1 MRQKKAV
8 AVFPRPTAGPLR
20 PVVHSQTLKY
30 NAKIR
35 AGRGFTFE
43 ELKVWGQV
51 SFSRFTLLLL
61 CFFNSVIVFTDGL
74 SLLMGLIS
82 FEVAGS
88 LLSTYLVVV
97 FGRYLHVGIFGTGC
111 RYF

>member
-35 AGRGFTFE
+35 AGRGFTLE
-43 ELKVWGQV
+43 ELKV
-51 SFSRFTLLLL
+51 
-61 CFFNSVIVFTDGL
+61 
-74 SLLMGLIS
+74 LIS
-82 FEVAGS
+82 P
-88 LLSTYLVVV
+88 LIHWYLAFRV
-97 FGRYLHVGIFGTGC
+97 
-111 RYF
+111 